1 MQPSA
6 FDTARQA
13 FEAGLAAQQAGQL
26 DEAAAH
32 YRASLAALPGRPST
46 LTNLGATLLAQGR
59 PDEALPLLQQ
69 ATEAAPTHAEA
80 WAYLGEAWLAHS
92 QPAQALQAYTRLLAL
107 PAIGSAAQPR
117 AALRQ
122 AECLARLGRLEE
134 AAVAADALVQRHA
147 DWGEAWLLAG
157 SLRKDLGRFEAAA
170 EALQQAQSLGGNADQ
185 AAYAGWLLAGL
196 RGAHDAEAPPLPP
209 PGYVEALFDGY
220 AADFDRHLDEL
231 EYSAPELL
239 LGGLVGRRYAR
250 ALDLGCGTGL
260 VGRVVRPLVD
270 RLEGL
275 DVSAAMLERAR
286 ATGAY
291 DGLHQAEL
299 LAHLQQ
305 RAAGSVDLVLA
316 ADVFIYVGAL
326 DAVFAAVRRVLA
338 PGGVFAFSIEEAP
351 SGIDF
356 ELRATA
362 RYAHSERHLGE
373 LAARHGLVAH
383 AREARATL
391 RLEQRQPVAGLVMW
405 LAPAPGHFDRLS
417 ANGFS

>member
-1 MQPSA
+1 M
-6 FDTARQA
+6 
-13 FEAGLAAQQAGQL
+13 
-26 DEAAAH
+26 
-32 YRASLAALPGRPST
+32 
-46 LTNLGATLLAQGR
+46 
-59 PDEALPLLQQ
+59 
-69 ATEAAPTHAEA
+69 
-80 WAYLGEAWLAHS
+80 
-92 QPAQALQAYTRLLAL
+92 
-107 PAIGSAAQPR
+107 
-117 AALRQ
+117 
-122 AECLARLGRLEE
+122 
-134 AAVAADALVQRHA
+134 
-147 DWGEAWLLAG
+147 
-157 SLRKDLGRFEAAA
+157 
-170 EALQQAQSLGGNADQ
+170 
-185 AAYAGWLLAGL
+185 
-196 RGAHDAEAPPLPP
+196 
-209 PGYVEALFDGY
+209 EALFDGY

-305 RAAGSVDLVLA
+305 QAAGSVDLVLA
-316 ADVFIYVGAL
+316 ADVFIYVGVL

>member
-6 FDTARQA
+6 FDTARLA
-13 FEAGLAAQQAGQL
+13 FEAGLAAQQAGRL
-26 DEAAAH
+26 DEAATQ

-46 LTNLGATLLAQGR
+46 LTNLGATLLAQGHA
-59 PDEALPLLQQ
+59 DEALPLLQQ

-80 WAYLGEAWLAHS
+80 WAHLGEAWLAHA

-107 PAIGSAAQPR
+107 PATGSAAQPR

-134 AAVAADALVQRHA
+134 AAVVADALVQRHA

-157 SLRKDLGRFEAAA
+157 SIRKDLGRFETAA
-170 EALQQAQSLGGNADQ
+170 EALQQAQSLGAN

-196 RGAHDAEAPPLPP
+196 RGAHDADAPPLPP
-209 PGYVEALFDGY
+209 PGYVETLFDGY
-220 AADFDRHLDEL
+220 AADFERHLDEL
-231 EYSAPELL
+231 EYSAPEQLL
-239 LGGLVGRRYAR
+239 AGLVGRRYAR

-270 RLEGL
+270 RLDGL

-305 RAAGSVDLVLA
+305 QAAGSVDLVLA
-316 ADVFIYVGAL
+316 GDVFIYVGAL

-338 PGGVFAFSIEEAP
+338 PGGVFAFSVEEAATDV
-351 SGIDF
+351 DF

-362 RYAHSERHLGE
+362 RYAHSARHLGE
-373 LAARHGLVAH
+373 LATRHGLVPQ
-383 AREARATL
+383 AREWRGTL
-391 RLEQRQPVAGLVMW
+391 RLEQRQPVAGLLLW
-405 LAPAPGHFDRLS
+405 LSPATAPGG
-417 ANGFS
+417 A